1 MADWIRDIPLLFA
14 FWLGLMTAI
23 SPCPMATNVASIS
36 FLARRV
42 DQPRQ
47 ALAGGLL
54 YTLGR
59 MAAYLSL
66 ALLVVHGLLSIPGL
80 AMFLQRDMGRI
91 IGPLLILVAL
101 LLTGRLPFQLGGGGN
116 DERARRIVERS
127 GLVGAFLIGV
137 LFALSFCPVSAALF
151 FGSLIP
157 LVLSSGI
164 HWSGPLLFGFGTG
177 LPVLVFALI
186 IVFASHRLGRAF
198 AMLTRIE
205 RWMRQLAILVFF
217 LVGVWFTLTGT
228 FGIPLSI
235 W

>member
-1 MADWIRDIPLLFA
+1 MDEWIRSVPLLFA

-42 DQPRQ
+42 SQPRQ
-47 ALAGGLL
+47 ALAAGVL

-59 MAAYLSL
+59 MGAYLAL

-80 AMFLQRDMGRI
+80 AMFLQRDLGRI
-91 IGPLLILVAL
+91 IGPLLLVVAL
-101 LLTGRLPFQLGGGGN
+101 ILSGWLPLRIGGGSNG
-116 DERARRIVERS
+116 EKARRMVERS
-127 GLVGAFLIGV
+127 GLAGAFFIGV

-157 LVLSSGI
+157 LVLSSGAT
-164 HWSGPLLFGFGTG
+164 WSGPLLFGFGTG
-177 LPVLVFALI
+177 LPVLAFALI
-186 IVFASHRLGRAF
+186 IVFASHRLGRTF
-198 AMLTRIE
+198 AVLTTME
-205 RWMRQLAILVFF
+205 LWMRRLAVFVF
-217 LVGVWFTLTGT
+217 LLVGIWFTLTGT
-228 FGIPLSI
+228 LGMALSL